1 MVQRTDIEDNIV
13 EDMIRS
19 MLDIIEGGDAKI
31 DFAHSLPHFYMIEDI
46 SDFLGMKL
54 NRLKKLNNPMQEIV
68 DWRDSKMTRKQKAKI
83 IRGE

>member
-1 MVQRTDIEDNIV
+1 MVKQTTDIEDNTV

-54 NRLKKLNNPMQEIV
+54 NRLKKLNNPMLHVI
-68 DWRDSKMTRKQKAKI
+68 DWRDGKRGYNIVKQ
-83 IRGE
+83 R

>member
-1 MVQRTDIEDNIV
+1 MVKQTTDIEDNTV

-31 DFAHSLPHFYMIEDI
+31 DFAHSQRHFYMIEDI

-68 DWRDSKMTRKQKAKI
+68 DWRDAKKVKI
-83 IRGE
+83 IKGE